1 MADGVELRLAFQRER
16 AAELEARLLRL
27 LPPLDGTERVL
38 DSGCGTGA
46 LAAALAPHVADVVGV
61 DADERYVETARA
73 ASPDNCTFLVGDA
86 AALAFGYAEFDLA
99 GCLRVL
105 HHVRR
110 PELVVAELA
119 RVTRPGGIV
128 LVVDQLGAID
138 PIVSLEIDRFERA
151 RDPSHQRLL
160 PDADIRGLLDAN
172 DLVVLANEVHVERRD
187 MGRYLELAGVT
198 GPELERL
205 QRVAPD
211 GVREVEVGWYV
222 ARKPGGQPGP
232 R

>member
-1 MADGVELRLAFQRER
+1 MADGAELRLAFQRER
-16 AAELEARLLRL
+16 AAELESRLLRL

-46 LAAALAPHVADVVGV
+46 LAAAVAPHVAEVVGI
-61 DADERYVETARA
+61 DADGSYVEAARA
-73 ASPDNCTFLVGDA
+73 ACPANCTFLVGDA
-86 AALAFGYAEFDLA
+86 AALPFGYAEFDVG

-128 LVVDQLGAID
+128 LVVDQLGAVD

-172 DLVVLANEVHVERRD
+172 DLVVLVNETTVERRD
-187 MGRYLELAGVT
+187 MARYLELAGVT
-198 GPELERL
+198 GPERERL

-222 ARKPGGQPGP
+222 ARKPGG
-232 R
+232 